1 MCFGEEVDRWP
12 ESWKP
17 IERASE
23 RAKGSHV
30 AVVWVPEPAVYAIG
44 CGTAI
49 PSASG
54 ASIPVQHLACHL
66 LPVYCFTLTR
76 WITHVLFVGPWPLSH
91 DLQPGFVMILVC
103 LWCSDRA
110 ATAADR
116 IVVLSLEDLFKIRK
130 NLSPLAS
137 VFLSWFLAVT
147 V

>member
-1 MCFGEEVDRWP
+1 
-12 ESWKP
+12 
-17 IERASE
+17 
-23 RAKGSHV
+23 
-30 AVVWVPEPAVYAIG
+30 
-44 CGTAI
+44 
-49 PSASG
+49 
-54 ASIPVQHLACHL
+54 
-66 LPVYCFTLTR
+66 
-76 WITHVLFVGPWPLSH
+76 
-91 DLQPGFVMILVC
+91 MILVC